1 MNITVYLGSREG
13 NDPLYTEMAED
24 IGTWIGRNGHT
35 LVYGGSK
42 TGLMGTLARAAL
54 SAGGRVVGVEPQ
66 AFIDDGFNLP
76 GLTDL
81 VVTPDMSTRRTV
93 MMKYGDIFVAFPG
106 GVGTLEE
113 LSEILCQIHLGNIQA
128 PCLILN
134 VNGFYDA
141 LRDLLLHMQ
150 ETGFYPESSFRLISF
165 INSKEEFY
173 EALTARAAAVD
184 SAG

>member
-1 MNITVYLGSREG
+1 MNITVYLGSRDG

-35 LVYGGSK
+35 LIYGGSK
-42 TGLMGTLARAAL
+42 IGLMGTLARAAL
-54 SAGGRVVGVEPQ
+54 SAKGHVVGVEPQ
-66 AFIDDGFNLP
+66 DFIDNGLDQP

-93 MMKYGDIFVAFPG
+93 MMKHGDIFVAFPG

-113 LSEILCQIHLGNIQA
+113 LSEILCQIHLGHIQA

-141 LRDLLLHMQ
+141 LRDLLLHMM

-173 EALTARAAAVD
+173 DALHARAAAVD
-184 SAG
+184 SVG